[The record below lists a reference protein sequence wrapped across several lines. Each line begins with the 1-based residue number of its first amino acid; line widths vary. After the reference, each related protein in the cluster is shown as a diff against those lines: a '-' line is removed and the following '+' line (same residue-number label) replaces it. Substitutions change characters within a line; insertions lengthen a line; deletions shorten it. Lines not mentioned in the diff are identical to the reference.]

1 MWESDFVL
9 GGGRNTELYSEPE
22 PELGSGHIP
31 RAVALGR
38 RDSRGEK
45 GVKKITRDGF

>member
-1 MWESDFVL
+1 ML
-9 GGGRNTELYSEPE
+9 GSGRNTEPYSELE

-31 RAVALGR
+31 RAAALGR

-45 GVKKITRDGF
+45 GVKKITRNGF